1 MTFLCVIVD
10 LVYIYFASSTA
21 FMWMFFSVS
30 VWGSDIYGQSSSPLS
45 LIFLTKRNVVCIC
58 HFGISFVYL
67 QTIMTTQ
74 ELIEDVRLQ
83 LKPLEVSTF
92 DVRTAEIAVDE
103 MGMGRSVV
111 TSILLLDAVRTGAR
125 SVDEIQNEYGEDVGH
140 ILSGLKKIND
150 LYSKNPVINTDNFR
164 DLLLSF
170 AEDMRV
176 VFIIIAERVNR
187 MRGLKDSGTE
197 EERQKIST
205 EASFLYAPLAHKLGL
220 YLIKSE
226 LEDLSMKY
234 LEHDAYY
241 MIKDKLNETK
251 RSRDAY
257 IEEFITPMQ
266 QKLEAAG
273 LKFHIK
279 GRTKSI
285 HSIWQKMKKQKCQFE
300 GIYDL
305 FAIRII
311 LDSVPEKEKQDCWQV
326 YSIVTDM
333 YHPNPKRLRDWLSV
347 PKSNG
352 YESLH
357 TTVMGPEGKWV
368 EVQIRTERMDDIAEH
383 GYAAHWRYKGVKDS
397 GTKLENWL
405 NDLRASLESN
415 DSSDEGLIDQF
426 KVDLYSDEVFVFTPK
441 GDLFKLPKGATVL
454 DFAFSIHTN
463 VGSHCTGG
471 LVNGKNVPMKTKL
484 ENGDQ
489 VEIKT
494 SQNQQPKQDW
504 LAFVITSKA
513 RNKIRQSLHEQ
524 ELRTATY
531 AKEEIERRMKNRKIE
546 YDETILN
553 KVMRRLGFKQAM
565 EFYKAIRDEVLDVNK
580 VITAYLEIISPS
592 SENPDQVTESAENF
606 RLEQTQGGGTDKY
619 GDTLIIDKNV
629 KGLDYQFA
637 KCCNPIYGDKI
648 VGFVTL
654 SRGIT
659 IHRADCQNARHML
672 ENVPYRRI
680 DVKWSESGGQSQV
693 ILHVLGNDDIGIVN
707 NLTSIILKEK
717 GTVLRSIDIHSSEDG
732 LFSGHLVL
740 MISDISRL
748 NSLIKKLKDVKG
760 VKQVS
765 R

>member
-1 MTFLCVIVD
+1 MSNDSNKIIEEVR
-10 LVYIYFASSTA
+10 ASL
-21 FMWMFFSVS
+21 
-30 VWGSDIYGQSSSPLS
+30 G
-45 LIFLTKRNVVCIC
+45 
-58 HFGISFVYL
+58 GIE
-67 QTIMTTQ
+67 IN
-74 ELIEDVRLQ
+74 
-83 LKPLEVSTF
+83 PF
-92 DVRTAEIAVDE
+92 DEATAEIAVSE

-111 TSILLLDAVRTGAR
+111 MSILLLDSLKKGEKTIN
-125 SVDEIQNEYGEDVGH
+125 DIEKEYGADVAH
-140 ILSGLKKIND
+140 ILTGLQKINE
-150 LYSKNPVINTDNFR
+150 LYAKNPVISTDNFR

-187 MRGLKDSGTE
+187 MRGLKENGTE

-241 MIKDKLNETK
+241 MIKEKLNETK
-251 RSRDAY
+251 KSRDAY
-257 IEEFITPMQ
+257 IAKFIEPVQ
-266 QKLEAAG
+266 RKLEESG
-273 LKFHIK
+273 LKFHMK

-285 HSIWQKMKKQKCQFE
+285 HSIWQKIKKQKCQFE

-311 LDSVPEKEKQDCWQV
+311 IDSEPDKEKQDCWQA

-357 TTVMGPEGKWV
+357 TTVMGPEGRWV
-368 EVQIRTERMDDIAEH
+368 EIQIRTERMDYIAEH

-397 GTKLENWL
+397 GGKLENWL
-405 NDLRASLESN
+405 NDLRTSLEAS
-415 DSSDEGLIDQF
+415 DSSNENLVNQF

-441 GDLFKLPKGATVL
+441 GDLFKLPKGASLL
-454 DFAFSIHTN
+454 DFAFQIHTN

-471 LVNGKNVPMKTKL
+471 LVNGKNVSVKTKL
-484 ENGDQ
+484 ESGDQ
-489 VEIKT
+489 VEIMT
-494 SQNQQPKQDW
+494 SPNQLPKQDW
-504 LAFVITSKA
+504 LNYVITSKA
-513 RNKIRQSLHEQ
+513 KVKIRQSLHEQ

-531 AKEEIERRMKNRKIE
+531 AKEEISRKLKNRKVE
-546 YDETILN
+546 YDENIIH
-553 KVMRRLGFKQAM
+553 KVIKKMGFKFVM
-565 EFYKAIRDEVLDVNK
+565 EFYKAIQQGTLDVNK
-580 VITAYLEIISPS
+580 VINTYIDII
-592 SENPDQVTESAENF
+592 NPPEDTDEQPVESAENF
-606 RLEQTQGGGTDKY
+606 KLDFSQNQSNISGE
-619 GDTLIIDKNV
+619 TLIIDKNV
-629 KGLDYQFA
+629 KGLEYQFG

-672 ENVPYRRI
+672 EEMPYRKI
-680 DVKWSESGGQSQV
+680 DVKWSDKGGQSQV

-707 NLTSIILKEK
+707 SLTSIILKEK
-717 GTVLRSIDIHSSEDG
+717 TVMLRSIDIRSSEDG
-732 LFSGHLVL
+732 LFSGTLTL
-740 MISDISRL
+740 MVSDLSKL
-748 NSLIKKLKDVKG
+748 NGLIKKLKDVKG
-760 VKQVS
+760 VKNVQ